1 MKKEF
6 IILLILIAGICLYL
20 FMYNPDKTNYSLPD
34 LPEISKD
41 KISRIEIAKA
51 DSLLI
56 LKQKDH
62 KWWINSE
69 NYPADSGKIEELTD
83 LIEKIKLTALVS
95 ESGNFTRY
103 DLDADKKITVKVMEG
118 ENLML
123 NFDIGKK
130 APSFQHT
137 FIRLDKDKRVYH
149 GNGNFT
155 DKFNQTIDDLRD
167 KRVVSFN
174 RNKINKITLGNKD
187 KKITL
192 LHKEVH
198 LESEPDKKD
207 GKKESD
213 DKELIWQT
221 EDGQKYD
228 TFKIESL
235 ITSIHGLKC
244 AGFIYDKKKE
254 DYKKSEYTIII
265 QAEKEYKLSIFPKAD
280 EESINYPV
288 IFSEID
294 YPFSLSKYRAE
305 EIMPDL
311 ESLKKQ

>member
-20 FMYNPDKTNYSLPD
+20 FIYNPDKTNYSLPD

-41 KISRIEIAKA
+41 KISRIEIGKP

-69 NYPADSGKIEELTD
+69 NYPADPDKINQLTD

-95 ESGNFTRY
+95 ESENFTRY
-103 DLDADKKITVKVMEG
+103 DLDPDKKITIKVMYG
-118 ENLML
+118 ENVRL

-130 APSFQHT
+130 VPSFQHT
-137 FIRLDKDKRVYH
+137 FVRLDKDKRVYH
-149 GNGNFT
+149 ANGNFK
-155 DKFNQTIDDLRD
+155 DKFNWTIDDLRD
-167 KRVVSFN
+167 KKVTSFN
-174 RNKINKITLGNKD
+174 RSKINKIILGNKE

-192 LHKEVH
+192 LHKEVPVKPD
-198 LESEPDKKD
+198 LNEKDGEKKSDKK
-207 GKKESD
+207 EF
-213 DKELIWQT
+213 IWET

-228 TFKIESL
+228 TFKIERL
-235 ITSIHGLKC
+235 ITSLDGLQC

-254 DYKKSEYTIII
+254 DYKKPEYTIII
-265 QAEKEYKLSIFPKAD
+265 QTEKEHKLSIFSKID
-280 EESINYPV
+280 EQSSDYPL
-288 IFSEID
+288 ISSDID
-294 YPFSLSKYRAE
+294 YPFSLSKYLAE

-311 ESLKKQ
+311 ETLKK